1 MAKRTTSTTTSTRT
15 PRTTS
20 ARTAAAPTA
29 IPVAEHAARRERV
42 MKALGQSIAVVFAG
56 NDQGGHFSHFRAH
69 PHFEWLTGIADEP
82 GAMLLLDPGHPV
94 TKRRVQL
101 FLKPRDPEI
110 EKWDGLR
117 EEIASPLRVRYGIET
132 IFRTN
137 AFPRWMLDSAKRAK
151 SLTCLHPFAAHTAPV
166 SPDLAVY
173 REVASRIPACAIV
186 DGTEIIA
193 RLRAVK
199 SPAEQALMQRAID
212 ITASGYDAV
221 LDTIRPGISEF
232 AIQEAAEHA
241 YRSHGSRGPAYGTI
255 AGTGINGTVLHY
267 RANNAPLQAGELVV
281 LDSGAEFAGYAADIT
296 RTYPVDGRFSTL
308 QRKVYD
314 IVLKSQLAA
323 IAAVRPGATFEQVDR
338 AARDVITKAGYG
350 DFFIHGIGH
359 HLGLEVHD
367 ITPNEPLKAG
377 AIITIEPGI
386 YLPHERFGV
395 RIEDDILVTPS
406 GRANLSSHIEKDADA
421 IEREIRS
428 RR

>member
-1 MAKRTTSTTTSTRT
+1 MAKRTMSTRT

-29 IPVAEHAARRERV
+29 IPLAEHAARRERV
-42 MKALGQSIAVVFAG
+42 MKALGSSVAVVLAG
-56 NDQGGHFSHFRAH
+56 NDQGGHSGPFRAH
-69 PHFEWLTGIADEP
+69 PHFEWLTGISDES

-94 TKRRVQL
+94 ANRRVQL
-101 FLKPRDPEI
+101 FLKPLDPEL

-117 EEIASPLRVRYGIET
+117 EEIASPLKDRYGIGT

-151 SLTCLHPFAAHTAPV
+151 SLTCLHPFSAHTAPV
-166 SPDLAVY
+166 SPDLAIF
-173 REVASRIPACAIV
+173 REVVSRIPSCAIH

-212 ITASGYDAV
+212 ITAAGYEAV
-221 LDTIRPGISEF
+221 LSTIRPGITEF
-232 AIQEAAEHA
+232 EIQEAAEHT

-255 AGTGINGTVLHY
+255 AGTGMNGTVLHY
-267 RANNAPLQAGELVV
+267 RANNAPLVAGDLVV
-281 LDSGAEFAGYAADIT
+281 LDSGAQYAGYAADIT
-296 RTYPVDGRFSTL
+296 RTYPVNGRFTKR
-308 QRKVYD
+308 QRAVYD

-323 IAAVRPGATFEQVDR
+323 IAAVRPGATFGQIDE
-338 AARDVITKAGYG
+338 AARDVITKAGFG

-377 AIITIEPGI
+377 AVITIEPGI
-386 YLPHERFGV
+386 YLPAERFGV

-406 GRANLSSHIEKDADA
+406 GRANLSAHIERDADA

>member
-1 MAKRTTSTTTSTRT
+1 
-15 PRTTS
+15 
-20 ARTAAAPTA
+20 
-29 IPVAEHAARRERV
+29 
-42 MKALGQSIAVVFAG
+42 
-56 NDQGGHFSHFRAH
+56 
-69 PHFEWLTGIADEP
+69 
-82 GAMLLLDPGHPV
+82 
-94 TKRRVQL
+94 
-101 FLKPRDPEI
+101 
-110 EKWDGLR
+110 
-117 EEIASPLRVRYGIET
+117 
-132 IFRTN
+132 
-137 AFPRWMLDSAKRAK
+137 
-151 SLTCLHPFAAHTAPV
+151 
-166 SPDLAVY
+166 
-173 REVASRIPACAIV
+173 
-186 DGTEIIA
+186 
-193 RLRAVK
+193 
-199 SPAEQALMQRAID
+199 
-212 ITASGYDAV
+212 
-221 LDTIRPGISEF
+221 
-232 AIQEAAEHA
+232 
-241 YRSHGSRGPAYGTI
+241 
-255 AGTGINGTVLHY
+255 VLHY

-296 RTYPVDGRFSTL
+296 RTYPVDGRFSML

-323 IAAVRPGATFEQVDR
+323 IATVRPGATFEQVDR